1 MANNYFRFKQFEVY
15 QHASAMKVT
24 TDACLFGAW
33 AARLESSFV
42 EKKRMLDVGAGTGLL
57 TLMMAQQ
64 NNAIIDAVEIE
75 SGAAA
80 EAKANFARSPW
91 PDRLNLLEGN
101 ILDTLPG
108 LNVNYHVVFSN
119 PPFYEHDL
127 ASPGES
133 RRMAHHESGL
143 QLQPLVARMDELLN
157 AEGRYYLLFSA
168 KRESALLTELATAG
182 LAITQIARVRPT
194 SSSAFSRVM
203 VAGRRARPGQSS
215 PTESELL
222 IHTEEKKYSAD
233 FISLL
238 HPYYLYL

>member
-1 MANNYFRFKQFEVY
+1 MANNYFRFKHFEVY

-80 EAKANFARSPW
+80 EAKANFERSPW

-119 PPFYEHDL
+119 PPFYENDL
-127 ASPGES
+127 ASPGKN

-143 QLQPLVARMDELLN
+143 QQKPLVTRINELLSK
-157 AEGRYYLLFSA
+157 EGRFYILFSA
-168 KRESALLTELATAG
+168 KRESALLAELATAG
-182 LAITQIARVRPT
+182 LAITQIVRVRPT
-194 SSSAFSRVM
+194 SNSSFFRVM
-203 VAGRRARPGQSS
+203 VAGRRARPHLSS

-222 IHTEEKKYSAD
+222 IHTDEKKYSAD